1 MISDR
6 PGLQK
11 SIEKVHGLLRL
22 LLRKE
27 NVYSI
32 SAVLNYNPVKNKI
45 GLIPFIFFITSPS
58 LAQQPTERQQVQQVL
73 HVIFEAFSEGSV
85 AKMEQA
91 LTPDVKILETGE
103 VWTLD
108 TIRSY
113 FARPRPADFRRINTL
128 DFFQTEV
135 EGKMA
140 FVSYHNTA
148 AIHANGKDRIV
159 KWLESAVLVRE
170 GKSWRVKMLHSTRLK
185 PD

>member
-1 MISDR
+1 MFSYSFFFLHQQR
-6 PGLQK
+6 CLLK
-11 SIEKVHGLLRL
+11 SKRINNRSSKSCAWYLKR
-22 LLRKE
+22 
-27 NVYSI
+27 
-32 SAVLNYNPVKNKI
+32 
-45 GLIPFIFFITSPS
+45 
-58 LAQQPTERQQVQQVL
+58 
-73 HVIFEAFSEGSV
+73 FSEGSV

-113 FARPRPADFRRINTL
+113 FARPRPADFKRINTL

-148 AIHANGKDRIV
+148 AIHANGKDRMV
-159 KWLESAVLVRE
+159 KWLESAVLVKQ

-185 PD
+185 TK

>member
-1 MISDR
+1 M
-6 PGLQK
+6 
-11 SIEKVHGLLRL
+11 
-22 LLRKE
+22 
-27 NVYSI
+27 
-32 SAVLNYNPVKNKI
+32 KNKI
-45 GLIPFIFFITSPS
+45 CLILFILFVTSPA
-58 LAQQPTERQQVQQVL
+58 LAQKQTEQQQVQQVL
-73 HVIFEAFSEGSV
+73 RLVFEAFSEGSV

-113 FARPRPADFRRINTL
+113 FARPRPTDFKRINTL

-148 AIHANGKDRIV
+148 AIHANGKDRMV
-159 KWLESAVLVRE
+159 KWLESAVLVKQ
-170 GKSWRVKMLHSTRLK
+170 GKSWKVKMLHSTRLK
-185 PD
+185 TD

>member
-1 MISDR
+1 M
-6 PGLQK
+6 QK
-11 SIEKVHGLLRL
+11 KICILFFLLFL
-22 LLRKE
+22 VSTTTL
-27 NVYSI
+27 
-32 SAVLNYNPVKNKI
+32 
-45 GLIPFIFFITSPS
+45 F
-58 LAQQPTERQQVQQVL
+58 AQKQTDQQQVQQILRLV
-73 HVIFEAFSEGSV
+73 FEAFSEGSV

-113 FARPRPADFRRINTL
+113 FARLRPADFKRINTL

-148 AIHANGKDRIV
+148 AIHANGKDRMV
-159 KWLESAVLVRE
+159 KWLESAVLVKQ
-170 GKSWRVKMLHSTRLK
+170 GKSWRVKMLHSTRLETN
-185 PD
+185 

>member
-1 MISDR
+1 M
-6 PGLQK
+6 
-11 SIEKVHGLLRL
+11 
-22 LLRKE
+22 
-27 NVYSI
+27 
-32 SAVLNYNPVKNKI
+32 KNRFS
-45 GLIPFIFFITSPS
+45 LILFILCITITA
-58 LAQQPTERQQVQQVL
+58 LAQKPTEQQQVQQVL
-73 HVIFEAFSEGSV
+73 HLVFEAFSEGSV

-91 LTPDVKILETGE
+91 STPDVKILETGE

-113 FARPRPADFRRINTL
+113 FAKPRPADFKRINTL

-170 GKSWRVKMLHSTRLK
+170 GKSWKVKMLHSTRLK
-185 PD
+185 TD